1 MIFTLIFGDIF
12 SILAKCDR
20 DENCTGILERISLKG
35 PKFGVQWIFVYID
48 EEFAINGIHP
58 KFLSLLMTGIF
69 PRGMTELVVSKDY
82 SQGVIL
88 LLFSSCV

>member
-1 MIFTLIFGDIF
+1 MFFTLIFGDIF

-48 EEFAINGIHP
+48 KEFAINGIHP

-69 PRGMTELVVSKDY
+69 PRGMTELVCLKRLFTRGDFT
-82 SQGVIL
+82 VI
-88 LLFSSCV
+88 